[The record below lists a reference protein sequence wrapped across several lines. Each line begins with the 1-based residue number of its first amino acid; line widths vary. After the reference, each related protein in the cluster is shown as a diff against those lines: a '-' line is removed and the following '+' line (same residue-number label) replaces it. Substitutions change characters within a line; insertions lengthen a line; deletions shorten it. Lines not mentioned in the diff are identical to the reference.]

1 MQFVFRDTL
10 IKFTVYIATREIKLE
25 SKDLPS
31 LHDFLM
37 NDFITID

>member
-10 IKFTVYIATREIKLE
+10 IKFTVYIANREIKLE

-31 LHDFLM
+31 LHDFL
-37 NDFITID
+37 NEQLITID

>member
-1 MQFVFRDTL
+1 MQFVFRATL
-10 IKFTVYIATREIKLE
+10 TKFTVLIATRKIKLE

-31 LHDFLM
+31 LHVFLM